1 MNMTDL
7 LSDPADE
14 HEDVVG
20 QANRLRSEM
29 SRSRSF
35 GGFVVRS
42 HWSRGSRT
50 AAWDELWFRILSSV
64 RSGEESDVIEDE
76 AA

>member
-1 MNMTDL
+1 MTDPRPN
-7 LSDPADE
+7 PADG
-14 HEDVVG
+14 HEDVAG

-29 SRSRSF
+29 PRSRSV
-35 GGFVVRS
+35 GGFIGGS

-64 RSGEESDVIEDE
+64 RTGEESDVIEDE